1 LRDRLAALPG
11 PVLRPAAGHMASEA
25 SFAPSP
31 SPTPTALPDFLL
43 PVTGQL
49 VSGFGDA
56 SRGTI
61 ARGITMA
68 VRAQAQV
75 VAPSAGR
82 VAFAGPFAGY
92 GQIIIIDH
100 PAGFTSLITGL
111 AALSA
116 QVGDNVVAGSPLG
129 TAGPGKPQIT
139 LELRKDGKPVNP
151 LDQLPR

>member
-1 LRDRLAALPG
+1 
-11 PVLRPAAGHMASEA
+11 
-25 SFAPSP
+25 
-31 SPTPTALPDFLL
+31 
-43 PVTGQL
+43 
-49 VSGFGDA
+49 
-56 SRGTI
+56 
-61 ARGITMA
+61 MA

-82 VAFAGPFAGY
+82 IAFAGPFAGY

-111 AALSA
+111 ALLSA